1 MAPRDHAL
9 LSPSAAGRWLLCP
22 ASVALTAGMP
32 EETSPYTLRGTAA
45 HAAAESVITGRPSYQ
60 APAGVESV
68 SFEELKEEVQQY
80 TDFVRSET
88 RGDFRL
94 IEQRLEASWLSPECF
109 GTADAVIL
117 HPDEIHVIDLKTG
130 RGVPVTAKDNPQL
143 AIYARSVLETF
154 SGMFDDLN
162 SIKMTIVQPP
172 LNHVETWQITPEELI
187 KFTDGMKEAAAECLK
202 ELAERSKK
210 DARLD
215 CLKFNPGTAQCRF
228 CRARHECRAL
238 ASYCLTAAGLPA
250 LTVCDPKIDNV
261 QLSKIMS
268 KIPAIELWI
277 AAIKERAEVEL
288 SEGHIVPGYKLV
300 QGRAGNRTWRD
311 PAAAASLLE
320 SCGLSKD
327 QIYAKKLVSPAQ
339 ADKLIKKSGKM
350 TDEQAAAYSDMI
362 IKPAGSPVIA
372 EESDPRP
379 AYRGGLTAD
388 DYPDE
393 SKGGAKD

>member
-9 LSPSAAGRWLLCP
+9 LSPSAAGRWLKCP

-32 EETSPYTLRGTAA
+32 EETSPYALHGTAA
-45 HAAAESVITGRPSYQ
+45 HAAAESVLTGRPYKSPEG
-60 APAGVESV
+60 AESIRFEDLTTEVEP
-68 SFEELKEEVQQY
+68 Y
-80 TDFVRSET
+80 TDFVRKET

-94 IEQRLEASWLSPECF
+94 IEQRLEASWLSAECF
-109 GTADAVIL
+109 GTADAVML
-117 HPDEIHVIDLKTG
+117 HPDEIHVVDLKTG
-130 RGVPVTAKDNPQL
+130 RGVQVKAKDNPQL
-143 AIYARSVLETF
+143 AIYARSVMETF
-154 SGMFDDLN
+154 AGMFDDL
-162 SIKMTIVQPP
+162 SVIKMTIVQPP
-172 LNHVETWQITPEELI
+172 LNYIETWQITPQDLI
-187 KFTDGMKEAAAECLK
+187 KITDSMKDAAAECVK
-202 ELAERSKK
+202 ELADMSTAEPHPER
-210 DARLD
+210 
-215 CLKFNPGTAQCRF
+215 LKFNPGTAQCRF

-261 QLSKIMS
+261 QLAKIMQ

-277 AAIKERAEVEL
+277 DAIKERAGLEL
-288 SEGHIVPGYKLV
+288 SEGRVVPGYKLV

-327 QIYAKKLVSPAQ
+327 QIYAKKIVSPAQ
-339 ADKLIKKSGKM
+339 ADKLIKKSGKL

-362 IKPAGSPVIA
+362 IKPAGAPVIA

-379 AYRGGLTAD
+379 AYWGGLTAD

-393 SKGGAKD
+393 SKGGKKD

>member
-1 MAPRDHAL
+1 MSPRDHAL
-9 LSPSAAGRWLLCP
+9 LSPSAAGRWLKCQ

-32 EETSPYTLRGTAA
+32 EETSPYALHGTAA
-45 HAAAESVITGRPSYQ
+45 HAAAESVLTGRPYK
-60 APAGVESV
+60 APAGAESLSLEDLTTEVEP
-68 SFEELKEEVQQY
+68 Y
-80 TDFVRSET
+80 TDFVKRET

-94 IEQRLEASWLSPECF
+94 IEQRLEASWLSAECF

-117 HPDEIHVIDLKTG
+117 HPDEIHVVDLKTG
-130 RGVPVTAKDNPQL
+130 QGVPVKAKDNPQL
-143 AIYARSVLETF
+143 AIYARSVMETF
-154 SGMFDDLN
+154 AGMFEDL
-162 SIKMTIVQPP
+162 SVIKMTIVQPP
-172 LNHVETWQITPEELI
+172 LDHIETWQITPEELTKI
-187 KFTDGMKEAAAECLK
+187 TDSMKDAAAECAK
-202 ELAERSKK
+202 DLADMSTAEPHPER
-210 DARLD
+210 
-215 CLKFNPGTAQCRF
+215 LKFNPGVSQCRF
-228 CRARHECRAL
+228 CRARHTCAAL
-238 ASYCLTAAGLPA
+238 ANHCLTAAGLPA

-261 QLSKIMS
+261 QLAKIIQ
-268 KIPAIELWI
+268 KIPTIEMWI
-277 AAIKERAEVEL
+277 TAIKERAELEL
-288 SEGHIVPGYKLV
+288 SEGRVVPGYKLV

-339 ADKLIKKSGKM
+339 ADKLVKKSGKM

-362 IKPAGSPVIA
+362 IKPAGAPVIA
-372 EESDPRP
+372 KDSDPRP

>member
-22 ASVALTAGMP
+22 ASVALTAYMP
-32 EETSPYTLRGTAA
+32 EETSPYALRGTAA
-45 HAAAESVITGRPSYQ
+45 HAAAESVITGRPYQ
-60 APAGVESV
+60 APAGAESV

-80 TDFVRSET
+80 TEFVRSET

-94 IEQRLEASWLSPECF
+94 IEQRLEASWLAAECY

-130 RGVPVTAKDNPQL
+130 RGVQVKAKDNPQL
-143 AIYARSVLETF
+143 AIYARSVVETF
-154 SGMFDDLN
+154 AGMFEDL
-162 SIKMTIVQPP
+162 SVIKMTIVQPP
-172 LNHVETWQITPEELI
+172 LNHIETWQITPEELI
-187 KFTDGMKEAAAECLK
+187 KITDEMKPAAAECLK
-202 ELAERSKK
+202 ELAEMSKK
-210 DARLD
+210 DARLK

-228 CRARHECRAL
+228 CRARHTCAAL

-261 QLSKIMS
+261 QLAKIMQ

-277 AAIKERAEVEL
+277 TAMKERAGLEL
-288 SEGHIVPGYKLV
+288 SEGRVVPGYKLV

-339 ADKLIKKSGKM
+339 ADKLIKKSGKL

-362 IKPAGSPVIA
+362 IKPAGAPVIA

-393 SKGGAKD
+393 SIGGKKD

>member
-22 ASVALTAGMP
+22 ASVALTAYMP
-32 EETSPYTLRGTAA
+32 EETSPYALRGTAA
-45 HAAAESVITGRPSYQ
+45 HAAAESVITGRPYYK
-60 APAGVESV
+60 APAGAEDVP
-68 SFEELKEEVQQY
+68 FDELKSDVWPYVE
-80 TDFVRSET
+80 FVRKET

-94 IEQRLEASWLSPECF
+94 IEQCLEASWLSPECF

-117 HPDEIHVIDLKTG
+117 HPDEIHVVDLKTG
-130 RGVPVTAKDNPQL
+130 QGVPVKAKDNPQL
-143 AIYARSVLETF
+143 AIYARSVMETF
-154 SGMFDDLN
+154 AGMFEDL
-162 SIKMTIVQPP
+162 SAIKMTIVQPP
-172 LNHVETWQITPEELI
+172 LKHIETWQITPQELI
-187 KFTDGMKEAAAECLK
+187 KITDEMKPAAAECVK
-202 ELAERSKK
+202 ELADMSTAEPHPER
-210 DARLD
+210 
-215 CLKFNPGTAQCRF
+215 LKFNPGVSQCRF
-228 CRARHECRAL
+228 CRARHTCAAL

-261 QLSKIMS
+261 QLAKIMQ

-277 AAIKERAEVEL
+277 SAIKERAGLEL
-288 SEGHIVPGYKLV
+288 SEGRVVPGYKLV

-339 ADKLIKKSGKM
+339 ADKLIKKSGKL

-362 IKPAGSPVIA
+362 IKPAGAPVIA
-372 EESDPRP
+372 EDSDPRP

-393 SKGGAKD
+393 SKGGNKD

>member
-1 MAPRDHAL
+1 MSPRDHAL
-9 LSPSAAGRWLLCP
+9 LSPSAAGRWLKCQ

-32 EETSPYTLRGTAA
+32 EETSPYALHGTAA
-45 HAAAESVITGRPSYQ
+45 HAAAESVLTGRPYK
-60 APAGVESV
+60 APAGAESLSLEDLTTEVEP
-68 SFEELKEEVQQY
+68 Y
-80 TDFVRSET
+80 TDFVKRET

-94 IEQRLEASWLSPECF
+94 IEQRLEASWLSAECF

-117 HPDEIHVIDLKTG
+117 HPDEIHVVDLKTG
-130 RGVPVTAKDNPQL
+130 QGVPVKAKDNPQL
-143 AIYARSVLETF
+143 AIYARSVMETF
-154 SGMFDDLN
+154 AGMFEDL
-162 SIKMTIVQPP
+162 SVIKMTIVQPP
-172 LNHVETWQITPEELI
+172 LDHIETWQITPEELTKI
-187 KFTDGMKEAAAECLK
+187 TDSMKDAAAECVK
-202 ELAERSKK
+202 DLADMSTAEPHPER
-210 DARLD
+210 
-215 CLKFNPGTAQCRF
+215 LKFNPGVSQCRF
-228 CRARHECRAL
+228 CRARHTCAAL
-238 ASYCLTAAGLPA
+238 ANHCLTAAGLPA

-261 QLSKIMS
+261 QLAKIIQ
-268 KIPAIELWI
+268 KIPTIEMWI
-277 AAIKERAEVEL
+277 TAIKERAELEL
-288 SEGHIVPGYKLV
+288 SEGRVVPGYKLV

-339 ADKLIKKSGKM
+339 ADKLVKKSGKM

-362 IKPAGSPVIA
+362 IKPAGAPVIA

-393 SKGGAKD
+393 SKGGKKD

>member
-22 ASVALTAGMP
+22 ASVALTAYMP
-32 EETSPYTLRGTAA
+32 EETSPYALRGTAA
-45 HAAAESVITGRPSYQ
+45 HAAAESVITGRPYYK
-60 APAGVESV
+60 APAGAEDVP
-68 SFEELKEEVQQY
+68 FDELKSDVWPYVE
-80 TDFVRSET
+80 FVRKET
-88 RGDFRL
+88 RGNFRL

-117 HPDEIHVIDLKTG
+117 HPNEIHVIDLKTG
-130 RGVPVTAKDNPQL
+130 RGVPVKAKDNPQL
-143 AIYARSVLETF
+143 AIYARSVMETF
-154 SGMFDDLN
+154 AGMFEDL
-162 SIKMTIVQPP
+162 SVIKMTIVQPP
-172 LNHVETWQITPEELI
+172 LNHIETWQITPEELI
-187 KFTDGMKEAAAECLK
+187 KITDDMKPAAAECLK
-202 ELAERSKK
+202 ELAEMSKK
-210 DARLD
+210 DARLE

-228 CRARHECRAL
+228 CRARHTCAAL
-238 ASYCLTAAGLPA
+238 ANHCLTAAGLPA

-261 QLSKIMS
+261 QLAKIMQ
-268 KIPAIELWI
+268 KLPAIELWI
-277 AAIKERAEVEL
+277 AAIKERAGIEL
-288 SEGHIVPGYKLV
+288 SEGRVVPGYKLV

-339 ADKLIKKSGKM
+339 ADKLIKKSGKL

-362 IKPAGSPVIA
+362 IKPAGAPVIA

-393 SKGGAKD
+393 SKGGKKD

>member
-1 MAPRDHAL
+1 MSPRDHAL
-9 LSPSAAGRWLLCP
+9 LSPSAAGRWLKCQ

-32 EETSPYTLRGTAA
+32 EETSPYALHGTAA
-45 HAAAESVITGRPSYQ
+45 HAAAESVLTGRPYK
-60 APAGVESV
+60 APAGAESLSLEDLTTEVEP
-68 SFEELKEEVQQY
+68 Y
-80 TDFVRSET
+80 TDFVKRET

-94 IEQRLEASWLSPECF
+94 IEQRLEASWLSAECF

-117 HPDEIHVIDLKTG
+117 HPDEIHVVDLKTG
-130 RGVPVTAKDNPQL
+130 QGVPVKAKDNPQL
-143 AIYARSVLETF
+143 AIYARSVMETF
-154 SGMFDDLN
+154 AGMFEDL
-162 SIKMTIVQPP
+162 SVIKMTIVQPP
-172 LNHVETWQITPEELI
+172 LDHIETWQITPEELTKI
-187 KFTDGMKEAAAECLK
+187 TDSMKDAAAECVK
-202 ELAERSKK
+202 ELADMSTAEPHPER
-210 DARLD
+210 
-215 CLKFNPGTAQCRF
+215 LKFNPGTAQCRF
-228 CRARHECRAL
+228 CRARHTCAAL
-238 ASYCLTAAGLPA
+238 ANHCLTAAGLPA

-261 QLSKIMS
+261 QLAKIIQ
-268 KIPAIELWI
+268 KIPTIEMWI
-277 AAIKERAEVEL
+277 TAIKERAELEL
-288 SEGHIVPGYKLV
+288 SEGRVVPGYKLV

-339 ADKLIKKSGKM
+339 ADKLVKKSGKM

-362 IKPAGSPVIA
+362 IKPAGAPVIA
-372 EESDPRP
+372 KDSDPRP

>member
-9 LSPSAAGRWLLCP
+9 LSPSAAERWLKCP

-32 EETSPYTLRGTAA
+32 EETSPYTLHGTAA
-45 HAAAESVITGRPSYQ
+45 HAAAESVLTGRPYQ
-60 APAGVESV
+60 ATEGAESLSLDDLKTEVEP
-68 SFEELKEEVQQY
+68 Y
-80 TDFVRSET
+80 IDFVRKET

-94 IEQRLEASWLSPECF
+94 IEQRLEASWLSAECF

-117 HPDEIHVIDLKTG
+117 HPDEIHVVDLKTG
-130 RGVPVTAKDNPQL
+130 RGVPVKAKDNPQL
-143 AIYARSVLETF
+143 AIYARSVMETF
-154 SGMFDDLN
+154 AGMFEDL
-162 SIKMTIVQPP
+162 SVIKMTIVQPP
-172 LNHVETWQITPEELI
+172 LNHIETWQITPEELI
-187 KFTDGMKEAAAECLK
+187 KMTDEMKDAAAECVK
-202 ELAERSKK
+202 ELADMSAAEPHPER
-210 DARLD
+210 
-215 CLKFNPGTAQCRF
+215 LKFNPGVSQCRF
-228 CRARHECRAL
+228 CRARHECRTL

-250 LTVCDPKIDNV
+250 LDVCGPKIDNV
-261 QLSKIMS
+261 QLAKIMQ

-277 AAIKERAEVEL
+277 DAIKERAGLEL
-288 SEGHIVPGYKLV
+288 SEGRVVPGYKLV
-300 QGRAGNRTWRD
+300 QGRAGNRAWRD

-362 IKPAGSPVIA
+362 IKPAGAPVIA
-372 EESDPRP
+372 EDSDPRP

>member
-22 ASVALTAGMP
+22 ASVALTAYMP

-45 HAAAESVITGRPSYQ
+45 HAAAESVITGRPYK
-60 APAGVESV
+60 APAGAENIP
-68 SFEELKEEVQQY
+68 FDELKSDVWSYVE
-80 TDFVRSET
+80 FVRKET

-94 IEQRLEASWLSPECF
+94 IEQRLEASWLATECF

-117 HPDEIHVIDLKTG
+117 HPDEIHVVDLKTG

-143 AIYARSVLETF
+143 AIYARSVMETF
-154 SGMFDDLN
+154 AGMFEDL
-162 SIKMTIVQPP
+162 SVIKMTIVQPP
-172 LNHVETWQITPEELI
+172 LNHIETWQITPEELI
-187 KFTDGMKEAAAECLK
+187 KITDDMKDAAAECVK
-202 ELAERSKK
+202 ELQEK
-210 DARLD
+210 

-261 QLSKIMS
+261 QLAKIMQ

-277 AAIKERAEVEL
+277 DAIKERAGLEL
-288 SEGHIVPGYKLV
+288 SEGRVVPGYKLV

-339 ADKLIKKSGKM
+339 ADKLIKKSGKL

-362 IKPAGSPVIA
+362 IKPAGAPVIA

>member
-22 ASVALTAGMP
+22 ASVALTAYMP

-45 HAAAESVITGRPSYQ
+45 HAAAESVITGRPYKS
-60 APAGVESV
+60 PAGAESLSLDDLKTEVEP
-68 SFEELKEEVQQY
+68 Y
-80 TDFVRSET
+80 ADFVRSET

-94 IEQRLEASWLSPECF
+94 IEQRLEASWLSAESF

-117 HPDEIHVIDLKTG
+117 HPDEIHVVDLKTG
-130 RGVPVTAKDNPQL
+130 RGVPVKAKDNPQL
-143 AIYARSVLETF
+143 AIYARSVMETF
-154 SGMFDDLN
+154 AGMFEDL
-162 SIKMTIVQPP
+162 SVIKMTIVQPP
-172 LNHVETWQITPEELI
+172 LNHIETWQITPEELI
-187 KFTDGMKEAAAECLK
+187 KITDEMKDAAAECVK
-202 ELAERSKK
+202 ELADMSTAESHPER
-210 DARLD
+210 
-215 CLKFNPGTAQCRF
+215 LKFNPGVSQCRF
-228 CRARHECRAL
+228 CRARHTCAAL
-238 ASYCLTAAGLPA
+238 ASYSLTAAGLPA

-261 QLSKIMS
+261 QLAKIMQ

-277 AAIKERAEVEL
+277 AAIKERAGLEL
-288 SEGHIVPGYKLV
+288 SEGRVVPGYKLV
-300 QGRAGNRTWRD
+300 QGRAGNRAWKD
-311 PAAAASLLE
+311 ADAAASLLE

-339 ADKLIKKSGKM
+339 ADKLIKKSGKL

-362 IKPAGSPVIA
+362 IKPAGAPVIA

-393 SKGGAKD
+393 GGKKD

>member
-1 MAPRDHAL
+1 MTPRDHAL

-22 ASVALTAGMP
+22 ASVALTAYMP
-32 EETSPYTLRGTAA
+32 EETSPYALRGTAA
-45 HAAAESVITGRPSYQ
+45 HAAAESVITGRPYQ
-60 APAGVESV
+60 SPDGAESFG
-68 SFEELKEEVQQY
+68 FEELKNEVEPY
-80 TDFVRSET
+80 TDFVRKET

-94 IEQRLEASWLSPECF
+94 IEQRLEASWLAAECY

-130 RGVPVTAKDNPQL
+130 RGIPVKAKDNPQL

-154 SGMFDDLN
+154 SGMFEDLN
-162 SIKMTIVQPP
+162 SVKMTIVQPP
-172 LNHVETWQITPEELI
+172 LSHIETWQITPDELI
-187 KFTDGMKEAAAECLK
+187 KITDEMKPAAAECLK
-202 ELAERSKK
+202 ELQEMNRK
-210 DARLD
+210 DTRLE
-215 CLKFNPGTAQCRF
+215 CLKFNPGVSQCRF

-261 QLSKIMS
+261 QLAKIMQ

-277 AAIKERAEVEL
+277 AAIKERAGLEL
-288 SEGHIVPGYKLV
+288 SEGRVVPGYKLV

-339 ADKLIKKSGKM
+339 ADKLLKKSKM

-362 IKPAGSPVIA
+362 IKPAGAPVIA
-372 EESDPRP
+372 EDSDPRP

-393 SKGGAKD
+393 SKGGNKN

>member
-22 ASVALTAGMP
+22 ASVALTAYMP
-32 EETSPYTLRGTAA
+32 EETSPYALRGTAA
-45 HAAAESVITGRPSYQ
+45 HAAAESVITGRPYQ
-60 APAGVESV
+60 APAGAESV

-80 TDFVRSET
+80 TEFVRSET

-94 IEQRLEASWLSPECF
+94 IEQRLEASWLAAECY

-130 RGVPVTAKDNPQL
+130 RGVQVKAKDNPQL

-154 SGMFDDLN
+154 SGMFEDLN
-162 SIKMTIVQPP
+162 SVKMTIVQPP
-172 LNHVETWQITPEELI
+172 LNHIETWQITPEELI
-187 KFTDGMKEAAAECLK
+187 KITDEMKPAAAECLK
-202 ELAERSKK
+202 ELAEMSKK
-210 DARLD
+210 NTRLE

-228 CRARHECRAL
+228 CRARHTCAAL
-238 ASYCLTAAGLPA
+238 ASYCLTAVGLPA

-261 QLSKIMS
+261 QLAKIIQ

-277 AAIKERAEVEL
+277 DAIKERAGLEL
-288 SEGHIVPGYKLV
+288 SEGRVVPGYKLV
-300 QGRAGNRTWRD
+300 QGRAGNRAWKD
-311 PAAAASLLE
+311 AAAVLPFLE
-320 SCGLSKD
+320 SLGLTAE
-327 QIYAKKLVSPAQ
+327 QLFIKKLVSPAQ
-339 ADKLIKKSGKM
+339 ADKLLKKSKM

-362 IKPAGSPVIA
+362 IKPAGAPVIA

>member
-22 ASVALTAGMP
+22 ASVAMTAYMP
-32 EETSPYTLRGTAA
+32 EETSPYALWGTAA
-45 HAAAESVITGRPSYQ
+45 HAAAESVITGRPYK
-60 APAGVESV
+60 APAGAESV

-80 TDFVRSET
+80 IDFVKVET
-88 RGDFRL
+88 RGDFCM
-94 IEQRLEASWLSPECF
+94 IEQRLEAPWLSAECF

-117 HPDEIHVIDLKTG
+117 HPDEIHVVDLKTG
-130 RGVPVTAKDNPQL
+130 RVVPVTAKDNPQL

-154 SGMFDDLN
+154 SGMFNDLN
-162 SIKMTIVQPP
+162 SVKMTIVQPP
-172 LNHVETWQITPEELI
+172 LNLVDTWQITPEELI
-187 KFTDGMKEAAAECLK
+187 KITDDMKPAAAECVK
-202 ELAERSKK
+202 ELQEMSRK

-228 CRARHECRAL
+228 CRARHTCAAL
-238 ASYCLTAAGLPA
+238 ARHCLTVAGVNA
-250 LTVCDPKIDNV
+250 LYVCDPKIDNV
-261 QLSKIMS
+261 QLAKIMWE
-268 KIPAIELWI
+268 IPMIEYWISAIQ
-277 AAIKERAEVEL
+277 ERAETEL
-288 SEGHIVPGYKLV
+288 SEGRVVPGYKLV
-300 QGRAGNRTWRD
+300 QGRAGNRTWKD

-339 ADKLIKKSGKM
+339 ADKLLKKSGKM
-350 TDEQAAAYSDMI
+350 TDKQAAAYSGMI
-362 IKPAGSPVIA
+362 IKPAGAPVIA
-372 EESDPRP
+372 EDSDPRP

-393 SKGGAKD
+393 SKGGKKD

>member
-9 LSPSAAGRWLLCP
+9 LSPSAAIRWLKCP

-45 HAAAESVITGRPSYQ
+45 HAAAESVITGRPSYK
-60 APAGVESV
+60 APAGAEDIPFDELISDVWPYVE
-68 SFEELKEEVQQY
+68 
-80 TDFVRSET
+80 FVRKET

-94 IEQRLEASWLSPECF
+94 IEQRLEAPWLATECF

-130 RGVPVTAKDNPQL
+130 RGVPVAAKDNPQL
-143 AIYARSVLETF
+143 LIYARSVMETF
-154 SGMFDDLN
+154 AGMFEDL
-162 SIKMTIVQPP
+162 SVIKMTIVQPP
-172 LNHVETWQITPEELI
+172 LNRHDTWQITTEELI
-187 KFTDGMKEAAAECLK
+187 KMTDDMKPVASECVK
-202 ELAERSKK
+202 ELADMSTAEPHPER
-210 DARLD
+210 
-215 CLKFNPGTAQCRF
+215 LKFNPGTDQCRF

-261 QLSKIMS
+261 QLAKIMQ

-277 AAIKERAEVEL
+277 DAIKERAGLEL
-288 SEGHIVPGYKLV
+288 SEGRVVPGYKLV

-339 ADKLIKKSGKM
+339 ADKLIKKSGKL

-362 IKPAGSPVIA
+362 IKPAGAPVIA

-393 SKGGAKD
+393 SKGGVKD

>member
-1 MAPRDHAL
+1 MAPRNHAL

-45 HAAAESVITGRPSYQ
+45 HAAAESVITGRPYQ
-60 APAGVESV
+60 APAGAESV

-154 SGMFDDLN
+154 SGMFEDLN

-172 LNHVETWQITPEELI
+172 LNRIDTWQITPEELI
-187 KFTDGMKEAAAECLK
+187 KITDDMKDAAAECVK
-202 ELAERSKK
+202 ELQEMSRK

-300 QGRAGNRTWRD
+300 QGRAGNRTWKD

-320 SCGLSKD
+320 ACGLSKD

-362 IKPAGSPVIA
+362 IKPAGAPVIA
-372 EESDPRP
+372 EDSDPRP